1 KRSRRREGCH
11 KTNNVV
17 ASGIIMTLPNST
29 DYDYLMKLLALGDSG
44 VGKTSFL
51 YQYTDG
57 KFHSQFIS
65 TVGIDFREKRVLY
78 TSKGRNH
85 RIHLQLWDT
94 AGQERFRSLTTAF
107 YRDAMGF
114 LLIFDLTNE
123 KSFIE
128 ITNWLEQLRR
138 HAYSEDPDIV
148 LCGNKCD
155 LETFRVIPHEQV
167 MAFVERYNLPY
178 IETSAS
184 TGFNVHQAVDLLIGR
199 VIDRMENSASNIE
212 LTRLMTQT
220 VYQVF
225 KH

>member
-1 KRSRRREGCH
+1 
-11 KTNNVV
+11 
-17 ASGIIMTLPNST
+17 
-29 DYDYLMKLLALGDSG
+29 
-44 VGKTSFL
+44 
-51 YQYTDG
+51 
-57 KFHSQFIS
+57 
-65 TVGIDFREKRVLY
+65 
-78 TSKGRNH
+78 
-85 RIHLQLWDT
+85 
-94 AGQERFRSLTTAF
+94 
-107 YRDAMGF
+107 MGF

-199 VIDRMENSASNIE
+199 VIARMENSTSNME

-220 VYQVF
+220 RLSSLQTLKLALQRDDEYAKEAQS
-225 KH
+225 KRNCDC